1 MATVPST
8 ARRSPRVWQDFS
20 RLLVRLREEGGYP
33 SARVFYRSWGGR
45 GFFGCTYEQYVNV
58 ERGRSAAQPAL
69 VEKLAAAL
77 RVWVYADKARE
88 FFTTYLRATL
98 ASESLLELLL
108 KSVAPPG
115 PQLGSDSSV
124 LRQAVSHD
132 LEGRRF
138 PLSQAHLR
146 AVMKNP
152 LHFWCYQ
159 VFCLDHGAWTPEA
172 LGKLLGAGTRQVCGA
187 LEALRGAG
195 LAVKTK
201 EGRYEAAAKRK
212 VFTFPRRTPY
222 LPDQVERLCRFYDER
237 SKSSGQLEMYQS
249 LALRASPSV
258 LRQYFGYL
266 AQAVQAA
273 GVYAKGAPEDDT
285 GLFVVEGRVRRVL
298 PKF

>member
-1 MATVPST
+1 MSASSA
-8 ARRSPRVWQDFS
+8 ARRPPRAWENFS
-20 RLLVRLREEGGYP
+20 RLLVRLREEGGYS

-77 RVWVYADKARE
+77 RVWVYEDKARE
-88 FFTTYLRATL
+88 FFTTYLRASL

-108 KSVAPPG
+108 KSVAPPA
-115 PQLGSDSSV
+115 PKLGSESSV
-124 LRQAVSHD
+124 LRKAVEHD

-138 PLSQAHLR
+138 PLSQVQLR
-146 AVMKNP
+146 AVIKNS
-152 LHFWCYQ
+152 LSFWCYQ
-159 VFCLDHGAWTPEA
+159 VFCLDHGAWEPAA
-172 LGKLLGAGTRQVCGA
+172 LGELLDAGAQEVRRA
-187 LEALRGAG
+187 LEALKAAG
-195 LAVKTK
+195 LVVKTK
-201 EGRYEAAAKRK
+201 EGSYEAAAKRK

-222 LPDQVERLCRFYDER
+222 LPDQVERLSRFYDER
-237 SKSSGQLEMYQS
+237 VKASGQLEMYQS
-249 LALRASPSV
+249 LALRASPGV
-258 LRQYFGYL
+258 LRHYFGYL

-273 GVYAKGAPEDDT
+273 GVYAKGSPEDDT